1 MLKDTALRKK
11 MSELGLS
18 SAGSRPM
25 LEKRHQE
32 WVTIWNANCDSAR
45 PKKRSELMHDLEV
58 WERTM
63 GSRAPTMSRAANMGA
78 QIKDKDFDG
87 AAWATTHGTSFKDLI
102 ARARSS
108 RDKVAQKVDG
118 PSKTEEPGST
128 EDGGKGVN
136 DTVLVPG
143 ASKAAVV
150 DLTGPPSSQ
159 PEPGSPTPR
168 AGGLPSAGDVGFM
181 GDSGS
186 FLGKGL
192 LYPPADSI
200 PTCSPSLESEG
211 APS

>member
-18 SAGSRPM
+18 ATGTRPL

-87 AAWATTHGTSFKDLI
+87 AAWATKHGTSFKDLI
-102 ARARSS
+102 AQARSS
-108 RDKVAQKVDG
+108 RGKVVQRVDDGSKAEESSSAQD
-118 PSKTEEPGST
+118 
-128 EDGGKGVN
+128 DGKGIN
-136 DTVLVPG
+136 DAVLVPEL
-143 ASKAAVV
+143 STTAVV
-150 DLTGPPSSQ
+150 DLTCPPSSQ
-159 PEPGSPTPR
+159 PEPESPSQR
-168 AGGLPSAGDVGFM
+168 AGGDVGFL
-181 GDSGS
+181 GESGT
-186 FLGKGL
+186 FLGKGT
-192 LYPPADSI
+192 LYPSADSI
-200 PTCSPSLESEG
+200 PACSPSLESEG

>member
-1 MLKDTALRKK
+1 MLKDSALRKK

-18 SAGSRPM
+18 ATGTRPL

-87 AAWATTHGTSFKDLI
+87 AAWATKHDTSFKDLI
-102 ARARSS
+102 AQARSS
-108 RDKVAQKVDG
+108 RGKVQKVND
-118 PSKTEEPGST
+118 SKAEESVSVQ
-128 EDGGKGVN
+128 DDGKGVN
-136 DTVLVPG
+136 ETVLAPELR
-143 ASKAAVV
+143 KAAVV

-159 PEPGSPTPR
+159 PEPDSPSLR
-168 AGGLPSAGDVGFM
+168 AGGPPTGGDVGFL
-181 GDSGS
+181 GDSGTI
-186 FLGKGL
+186 LGKGV

-200 PTCSPSLESEG
+200 PTCSPSLEPEG